1 MASLLPAPVFI
12 RAGGE
17 IAEAPAPLGVASVA
31 LRFATDSAACFMGFL
46 VFRHHV
52 NSSGGEPRPIA
63 RWFSI
68 SVGVASWGRV
78 ERPQGKR
85 IGANSPSRQGKPDLP
100 SSRKPNWAVYRRRY

>member
-52 NSSGGEPRPIA
+52 NSSGGDHGQSRDG
-63 RWFSI
+63 F
-68 SVGVASWGRV
+68 
-78 ERPQGKR
+78 
-85 IGANSPSRQGKPDLP
+85 PSRSGWLRGVVL
-100 SSRKPNWAVYRRRY
+100 SARKESG